1 MTTTSAERQQAY
13 RAKRPFAG
21 DNGERR
27 LQSWVT
33 TSSALALGRLARRAG
48 TTQRA
53 VLEQLIQDADRVVTQ
68 AMSDDEFDH
77 YFALPCNNESPCAR
91 YSPTMD

>member
-33 TSSALALGRLARRAG
+33 TATALALGRLARRAG

-53 VLEQLIQDADRVVTQ
+53 VLEQLIQDADRAVTQ
-68 AMSDDEFDH
+68 GMNDDEFNH
-77 YFALPCNNESPCAR
+77 YFALQCNNE
-91 YSPTMD
+91 

>member
-21 DNGERR
+21 ENGERR

-33 TSSALALGRLARRAG
+33 TATALALGRLARRAG
-48 TTQRA
+48 TTQRT
-53 VLEQLIQDADRVVTQ
+53 VLEQLIQDADRAVTQ
-68 AMSDDEFDH
+68 GMNDDEFDH
-77 YFALPCNNESPCAR
+77 YFALQCNNE
-91 YSPTMD
+91 

>member
-33 TSSALALGRLARRAG
+33 TATALALGRLARRAG
-48 TTQRA
+48 TTQRT
-53 VLEQLIQDADRVVTQ
+53 VLEQLIQDADRAVTQ
-68 AMSDDEFDH
+68 GMNDDEFDH
-77 YFALPCNNESPCAR
+77 YFALQCNNE
-91 YSPTMD
+91 

>member
-27 LQSWVT
+27 LQSWVST
-33 TSSALALGRLARRAG
+33 ATALALGRLARRAS

-53 VLEQLIQDADRVVTQ
+53 ILEQLIQDADRAVTQ
-68 AMSDDEFDH
+68 GMSDEEFDQ
-77 YFALPCNNESPCAR
+77 YFALQRNKR
-91 YSPTMD
+91 

>member
-33 TSSALALGRLARRAG
+33 TATALALGRLARRAG

-68 AMSDDEFDH
+68 GMSDDEFDH
-77 YFALPCNNESPCAR
+77 YFALPCNNE
-91 YSPTMD
+91 

>member
-1 MTTTSAERQQAY
+1 LPTTPFTLAEWK
-13 RAKRPFAG
+13 RARVNIDYHVEFDG
-21 DNGERR
+21 
-27 LQSWVT
+27 SYST
-33 TSSALALGRLARRAG
+33 ALVLGRLARRAG

-77 YFALPCNNESPCAR
+77 YFALQCNNE
-91 YSPTMD
+91 

>member
-33 TSSALALGRLARRAG
+33 TATALALGRLARRAG
-48 TTQRA
+48 TTQRP
-53 VLEQLIQDADRVVTQ
+53 VLEQLIQDADRAVTQ
-68 AMSDDEFDH
+68 GMNDDEFDH
-77 YFALPCNNESPCAR
+77 YFALQCNNE
-91 YSPTMD
+91 

>member
-33 TSSALALGRLARRAG
+33 TSTALALGRLARRAG

-77 YFALPCNNESPCAR
+77 YFALPCNNE
-91 YSPTMD
+91 

>member
-27 LQSWVT
+27 LQSWVST
-33 TSSALALGRLARRAG
+33 ATALALGRLARRAG

-53 VLEQLIQDADRVVTQ
+53 VLEQLILDADRAVTQ
-68 AMSDDEFDH
+68 GMSDDELDD
-77 YFALPCNNESPCAR
+77 YLALQCNNE
-91 YSPTMD
+91 

>member
-21 DNGERR
+21 ENGERR

-33 TSSALALGRLARRAG
+33 TATALALGRLARRAG

-53 VLEQLIQDADRVVTQ
+53 VLEQLIQDADRAVTQ
-68 AMSDDEFDH
+68 GMNDDEFNH
-77 YFALPCNNESPCAR
+77 YFALQCNNE
-91 YSPTMD
+91 

>member
-33 TSSALALGRLARRAG
+33 TATALALGRLARRAG
-48 TTQRA
+48 TTQRT
-53 VLEQLIQDADRVVTQ
+53 VLEQLIQDADRAVTQ
-68 AMSDDEFDH
+68 GMNDDELDH
-77 YFALPCNNESPCAR
+77 YFALQCNNE
-91 YSPTMD
+91 

>member
-33 TSSALALGRLARRAG
+33 TATALALGRLARRAG

-53 VLEQLIQDADRVVTQ
+53 VLEQLILNADRVVTQ
-68 AMSDDEFDH
+68 GMSDDEFDH
-77 YFALPCNNESPCAR
+77 YFALQCNNE
-91 YSPTMD
+91 